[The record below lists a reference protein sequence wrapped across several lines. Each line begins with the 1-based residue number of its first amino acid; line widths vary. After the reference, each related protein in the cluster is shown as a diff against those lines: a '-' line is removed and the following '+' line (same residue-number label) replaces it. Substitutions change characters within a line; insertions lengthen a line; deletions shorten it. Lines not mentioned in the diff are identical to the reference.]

1 MTRAAASRRSRGII
15 PRPTETASS
24 LRRQHKMIPA
34 FLAPTG
40 ATRTHARNTRN
51 MAIGLSV
58 QSRIG
63 TVRFTG

>member
-1 MTRAAASRRSRGII
+1 LIWSWY
-15 PRPTETASS
+15 ETASS

-40 ATRTHARNTRN
+40 ATRTHARNTGN
-51 MAIGLSV
+51 MAIGLSA